1 MLWPMLQAG
10 LVTPEGSVSSECAG
24 AVASLML
31 EKATV
36 VAAGCVAMCVVLFE
50 VLAVLLLLELARLP
64 LLCRYALRNESA
76 HMSSSA
82 TVRMVR
88 YCTGC

>member
-1 MLWPMLQAG
+1 MLWLMLQAG
-10 LVTPEGSVSSECAG
+10 LVTPEGSASTECAG
-24 AVASLML
+24 TAASLML

-36 VAAGCVAMCVVLFE
+36 VAAGCGAMCVVLFE
-50 VLAVLLLLELARLP
+50 VLAVLLLLELAILP

-76 HMSSSA
+76 HTSSSA
-82 TVRMVR
+82 TVGMVR